1 MLENWLN
8 TKQGQVF
15 HYKMEKI
22 EYALELLGNPQ
33 FAVPVIHVAGTN
45 GKGSTIAFMRQLFQT
60 HGLRVGSF
68 VSPHMVSVH
77 DRICIDSQSI
87 SDPDFQRYL
96 QKVYD
101 LEQEVATRYEP
112 FRYFEVMVLI
122 MFLYFEAQQ
131 PDVALVEVGIG
142 GLLDTTNVVAPAL
155 SVITSIG
162 MDHQDLLG
170 STLGEIAE
178 QKAGIIKE
186 SVPVVLGPLCPE
198 TTAICRHIAQD
209 KQASVYQFGQEFTY
223 KAGQFSNADLE
234 LSELVLGLAGHH
246 QEENAAVALQTFLL
260 YMTNIQ
266 KDIQPQ
272 LIQQALAQTNWPG
285 RLELVVQE
293 PKIYLDGA
301 HNVPAIERLV
311 EFIQVQDE
319 PVTILFSALRRKD
332 FQEMLEL
339 LEEKLPHTPLVL
351 TSFAY
356 DGALSEE
363 NRQGRDYVENYQQF
377 IEDWQSSEQGML
389 IVTGSLYFISEVRRI
404 FNTQQKSKANQSSVF
419 KPLSTNNWF

>member
-45 GKGSTIAFMRQLFQT
+45 GKGSTIAFLRQLFQA

-77 DRICIDSQSI
+77 DRICIDSQPI
-87 SDPDFQRYL
+87 SDHDFQCYL

-101 LEQEVATRYEP
+101 LEQEVAARYEP

-209 KQASVYQFGQEFTY
+209 KQASVYQFCQEFTY
-223 KAGQFSNADLE
+223 KAGHFSNTDID
-234 LSELVLGLAGHH
+234 LSELVLGLAGRY

-272 LIQQALAQTNWPG
+272 LIQQALAQTSWPG
-285 RLELVVQE
+285 RLELVAQE

-311 EFIQVQDE
+311 EFIQVQEE

-339 LEEKLPHTPLVL
+339 LEEKLPHTALVL

-377 IEDWQSSEQGML
+377 IEDWQSSKQGIL

-404 FNTQQKSKANQSSVF
+404 FKK
-419 KPLSTNNWF
+419 

>member
-45 GKGSTIAFMRQLFQT
+45 GKGSTIAFMRQLFQAQ
-60 HGLRVGSF
+60 GLRVGSF

-77 DRICIDSQSI
+77 DRICIDSQPI
-87 SDPDFQRYL
+87 SDPDFQHYL

-122 MFLYFEAQQ
+122 MFLYFQAQQ
-131 PDVALVEVGIG
+131 PHVALVEVGIG

-186 SVPVVLGPLCPE
+186 NVPVVLGPLSPE
-198 TTAICRHIAQD
+198 TTAICRQISLD
-209 KQASVYQFGQEFTY
+209 KQAPVYQFGQEFSY
-223 KAGQFSNADLE
+223 KTGQFSNPDID
-234 LSELVLGLAGHH
+234 LSELVLGLEGPH

-260 YMTNIQ
+260 YMASIQ

-272 LIQQALAQTNWPG
+272 LIQQALAQTSWPG
-285 RLELVVQE
+285 RLELVAQE
-293 PKIYLDGA
+293 PTIYLDGA
-301 HNVPAIERLV
+301 HNVPAIERLI
-311 EFIQVQDE
+311 EFIQEQEE

-339 LEEKLPHTPLVL
+339 FEEKLPHTPLVL

-363 NRQGRDYVENYQQF
+363 NRQGRDYVENYQHF
-377 IEDWQSSEQGML
+377 IEDWQSSKQGIL
-389 IVTGSLYFISEVRRI
+389 IVTGSLYFISEVR
-404 FNTQQKSKANQSSVF
+404 QMF
-419 KPLSTNNWF
+419 KK

>member
-22 EYALELLGNPQ
+22 EYALEQLGNPQ

-45 GKGSTIAFMRQLFQT
+45 GKGSTIAFMRQLFQA

-77 DRICIDSQSI
+77 DRICIDSQPI
-87 SDPDFQRYL
+87 SDPDFQHYL

-101 LEQEVATRYEP
+101 LEQEVAARYEP

-122 MFLYFEAQQ
+122 MFFYFQDQQ
-131 PDVALVEVGIG
+131 PHVVLVEVGIG

-186 SVPVVLGPLCPE
+186 NVPVVLGPLSPE
-198 TTAICRHIAQD
+198 TTAICRQIALE
-209 KQASVYQFGQEFTY
+209 KQAPVHQFGQEFIY

-234 LSELVLGLAGHH
+234 LSELVLGLAGPH

-260 YMTNIQ
+260 YMASIQ

-272 LIQQALAQTNWPG
+272 LIQQALAQTSWPG
-285 RLELVVQE
+285 RLELVAQE
-293 PKIYLDGA
+293 PTIYLDGA
-301 HNVPAIERLV
+301 HNVPAIERLI
-311 EFIQVQDE
+311 EFIQEQEE

-377 IEDWQSSEQGML
+377 IEDWQSSKQGIL
-389 IVTGSLYFISEVRRI
+389 IVTGSLYFISEVR
-404 FNTQQKSKANQSSVF
+404 QMF
-419 KPLSTNNWF
+419 KK

>member
-22 EYALELLGNPQ
+22 EYALEQLGNPQ

-45 GKGSTIAFMRQLFQT
+45 GKGSTIAFMRQLFQA

-77 DRICIDSQSI
+77 DRICIDSQPI
-87 SDPDFQRYL
+87 SDHDFQHYL

-101 LEQEVATRYEP
+101 LEQEVAARYEP

-122 MFLYFEAQQ
+122 MFLYFQDQQ
-131 PDVALVEVGIG
+131 LDVALVEVGIG

-186 SVPVVLGPLCPE
+186 NVPVVLGPLSPE
-198 TTAICRHIAQD
+198 TTAICRQIALE
-209 KQASVYQFGQEFTY
+209 KQAPVYQFGQEFTY
-223 KAGQFSNADLE
+223 KAGQFSNTDID

-246 QEENAAVALQTFLL
+246 QEENAAVALQTFIL

-272 LIQQALAQTNWPG
+272 LIQQALAQTSWPG
-285 RLELVVQE
+285 RLELVAQE

-311 EFIQVQDE
+311 EFIQVQEE

-339 LEEKLPHTPLVL
+339 LDEKLPHTALVL

-356 DGALSEE
+356 DGALSQE

-377 IEDWQSSEQGML
+377 IEDWKSSKQGIL

-404 FNTQQKSKANQSSVF
+404 FKK
-419 KPLSTNNWF
+419 

>member
-45 GKGSTIAFMRQLFQT
+45 GKGSTIAFLRQLFQT

-77 DRICIDSQSI
+77 DRICIDSQPI
-87 SDPDFQRYL
+87 SDHDFQHYL

-101 LEQEVATRYEP
+101 LEQKVAARYEP

-122 MFLYFEAQQ
+122 MFLYFKDQQ
-131 PDVALVEVGIG
+131 PDLALVEVGIG

-170 STLGEIAE
+170 STLREIAE

-186 SVPVVLGPLCPE
+186 NVPVVLGPLSPE
-198 TTAICRHIAQD
+198 TTAICRQIAQD
-209 KQASVYQFGQEFTY
+209 KQASVHQFGQEFTY

-234 LSELVLGLAGHH
+234 LSELVLGLAGSH

-260 YMTNIQ
+260 YMTDIQ

-272 LIQQALAQTNWPG
+272 LIKQALAQTNWAG

-311 EFIQVQDE
+311 EFIQEQEE

-356 DGALSEE
+356 DGAVSEE

-377 IEDWQSSEQGML
+377 IEDWQSAGQGIL

-404 FNTQQKSKANQSSVF
+404 FKK
-419 KPLSTNNWF
+419 

>member
-45 GKGSTIAFMRQLFQT
+45 GKGSTIAFMRQLFQV

-77 DRICIDSQSI
+77 DRICINSQPI
-87 SDPDFQRYL
+87 SDHDFQHYL

-155 SVITSIG
+155 SLITSIG

-170 STLGEIAE
+170 STLREIAE

-186 SVPVVLGPLCPE
+186 NVPVVLGPLCPE

-209 KQASVYQFGQEFTY
+209 KQASVHQFGQEFTY
-223 KAGQFSNADLE
+223 KAGQFSNADIE
-234 LSELVLGLAGHH
+234 LSELVLGLAGQH

-272 LIQQALAQTNWPG
+272 LIQQALAQTSWPG
-285 RLELVVQE
+285 RLELVAQE

-311 EFIQVQDE
+311 EFIQVQEE

-332 FQEMLEL
+332 FQEMLGL
-339 LEEKLPHTPLVL
+339 LEEKLPHTALVL

-356 DGALSEE
+356 DGALSEK
-363 NRQGRDYVENYQQF
+363 NRQGREYVENYQQF
-377 IEDWQSSEQGML
+377 IEDWQSSEQGIL

-404 FNTQQKSKANQSSVF
+404 FKK
-419 KPLSTNNWF
+419 

>member
-45 GKGSTIAFMRQLFQT
+45 GKGSTIAFLRQLFQA

-77 DRICIDSQSI
+77 DRICIDSQPI
-87 SDPDFQRYL
+87 SDHDFQCYL

-101 LEQEVATRYEP
+101 LEQEVAARYEP

-122 MFLYFEAQQ
+122 MFLYFQDQQ
-131 PDVALVEVGIG
+131 PDLALVEVGIG

-170 STLGEIAE
+170 STLREIAE

-186 SVPVVLGPLCPE
+186 SVPVVLGALSPE
-198 TTAICRHIAQD
+198 TTAICRQIAQD
-209 KQASVYQFGQEFTY
+209 KQASVYQFEPEFTY
-223 KAGQFSNADLE
+223 KAGQFSNADID

-272 LIQQALAQTNWPG
+272 LIQQALAQTSWPG
-285 RLELVVQE
+285 RLELVAQE

-311 EFIQVQDE
+311 EFIQVQEE

-339 LEEKLPHTPLVL
+339 LEEKLPHTALVL

-377 IEDWQSSEQGML
+377 IEDWQSSEQGIL

-404 FNTQQKSKANQSSVF
+404 FKK
-419 KPLSTNNWF
+419 

>member
-45 GKGSTIAFMRQLFQT
+45 GKGSTIAFMRQLFQV

-77 DRICIDSQSI
+77 DRICINSQPI
-87 SDPDFQRYL
+87 SDHDFQHYL

-170 STLGEIAE
+170 STLREIAE

-198 TTAICRHIAQD
+198 TTAICRHIALD
-209 KQASVYQFGQEFTY
+209 KQASVHQFGQEFTY
-223 KAGQFSNADLE
+223 KAGHFSNTDID
-234 LSELVLGLAGHH
+234 LSELVLSLAGHH

-272 LIQQALAQTNWPG
+272 LIQQALAQTSWPG

-311 EFIQVQDE
+311 EFIQVQEE

-356 DGALSEE
+356 DGALAEE

-377 IEDWQSSEQGML
+377 IEDWQSSKQGIL
-389 IVTGSLYFISEVRRI
+389 IVTGSLYFISEVCRI
-404 FNTQQKSKANQSSVF
+404 FKK
-419 KPLSTNNWF
+419 

>member
-8 TKQGQVF
+8 TKQGKVF

-33 FAVPVIHVAGTN
+33 FTVPVIHVAGTN
-45 GKGSTIAFMRQLFQT
+45 GKGSTIAFMRQLFQA

-77 DRICIDSQSI
+77 DRICIDSQPI
-87 SDPDFQRYL
+87 SDHDFQHYL

-122 MFLYFEAQQ
+122 MFLYFKDQQ
-131 PDVALVEVGIG
+131 LDVALVEVGIG

-155 SVITSIG
+155 SLITSIG

-170 STLGEIAE
+170 STLREIAE

-186 SVPVVLGPLCPE
+186 NVPVVLGPLSSE
-198 TTAICRHIAQD
+198 TTAICRRIAHE
-209 KQASVYQFGQEFTY
+209 KQAPVYQFGQEFTY

-234 LSELVLGLAGHH
+234 LSELVLGLAGQH

-260 YMTNIQ
+260 YMASIQ
-266 KDIQPQ
+266 KTVSPQ
-272 LIQQALAQTNWPG
+272 LIKNALAQTSWAG

-293 PKIYLDGA
+293 PKVYLDGA
-301 HNVPAIERLV
+301 HNVPAIERLID
-311 EFIQVQDE
+311 FIQEQDE

-363 NRQGRDYVENYQQF
+363 NRQGREYVENYQQF
-377 IEDWQSSEQGML
+377 IEDWQSAGQGIL
-389 IVTGSLYFISEVRRI
+389 IITGSLYFISEVRQI
-404 FNTQQKSKANQSSVF
+404 FKK
-419 KPLSTNNWF
+419 

>member
-77 DRICIDSQSI
+77 DRICIDSQPI
-87 SDPDFQRYL
+87 SDHDFQHYL

-186 SVPVVLGPLCPE
+186 NVPVVLGPLCPE

-234 LSELVLGLAGHH
+234 LSELDLGLAGHH

-272 LIQQALAQTNWPG
+272 LIQQALAQTSWPG
-285 RLELVVQE
+285 RLELVAQE

-301 HNVPAIERLV
+301 HNVPAIERLI
-311 EFIQVQDE
+311 EFIQVQEE

-339 LEEKLPHTPLVL
+339 LDEKLPHTALVL

-363 NRQGRDYVENYQQF
+363 NRQGRDYVENYRQF
-377 IEDWQSSEQGML
+377 IEAWQSSKQGIL

-404 FNTQQKSKANQSSVF
+404 FKNEYLFAN
-419 KPLSTNNWF
+419 K

>member
-45 GKGSTIAFMRQLFQT
+45 GKGSTIAFMRQLFQV

-77 DRICIDSQSI
+77 DRICINSQPI
-87 SDPDFQRYL
+87 SDHDFQHYL

-142 GLLDTTNVVAPAL
+142 GLLDTTNVAAPAL

-170 STLGEIAE
+170 STLREIAE

-186 SVPVVLGPLCPE
+186 NVPVVLGPLCPE

-223 KAGQFSNADLE
+223 KAGQFSNTDLE
-234 LSELVLGLAGHH
+234 LSELVLSLAGHH

-272 LIQQALAQTNWPG
+272 LIKQALAQTSWPG
-285 RLELVVQE
+285 RLELVAQE

-311 EFIQVQDE
+311 EFIQVQEE

-332 FQEMLEL
+332 FQEMLGL
-339 LEEKLPHTPLVL
+339 LEEKLPHTALVL

-363 NRQGRDYVENYQQF
+363 NRQGRDYVEDYQQF
-377 IEDWQSSEQGML
+377 IEDWQSSEQGIL

-404 FNTQQKSKANQSSVF
+404 FKK
-419 KPLSTNNWF
+419 

>member
-45 GKGSTIAFMRQLFQT
+45 GKGSTIAFLRQLFQA

-77 DRICIDSQSI
+77 DRICIDSQPI
-87 SDPDFQRYL
+87 SDHDFQCYL

-101 LEQEVATRYEP
+101 LEQEVAARYEP

-122 MFLYFEAQQ
+122 MFLYFQDQQ
-131 PDVALVEVGIG
+131 PDLALVEVGIG

-155 SVITSIG
+155 SLITSIG

-170 STLGEIAE
+170 STLREIAE

-186 SVPVVLGPLCPE
+186 NVPVVLGPLCPE

-209 KQASVYQFGQEFTY
+209 KQASVHQFGQEFTY
-223 KAGQFSNADLE
+223 KAGQFSNADIE

-260 YMTNIQ
+260 YMASSQQAIS
-266 KDIQPQ
+266 PQ
-272 LIQQALAQTNWPG
+272 LIQQALAQTSWPG
-285 RLELVVQE
+285 RLELVAQE

-301 HNVPAIERLV
+301 HNVPAIERLL
-311 EFIQVQDE
+311 EFIQEQEE

-339 LEEKLPHTPLVL
+339 LEEKLPHTALVL

-363 NRQGRDYVENYQQF
+363 NRQGREYVENYQQF
-377 IEDWQSSEQGML
+377 IEDWQSSEQGIL

-404 FNTQQKSKANQSSVF
+404 FKK
-419 KPLSTNNWF
+419 

>member
-45 GKGSTIAFMRQLFQT
+45 GKGSTIAFLHQLFQT

-77 DRICIDSQSI
+77 DRICIDSQPI
-87 SDPDFQRYL
+87 SDHDFQHYL

-101 LEQEVATRYEP
+101 LEQEVAARYEP

-122 MFLYFEAQQ
+122 MFLYFKDQQ
-131 PDVALVEVGIG
+131 PDLALVEVGIG

-155 SVITSIG
+155 SLITSIG

-186 SVPVVLGPLCPE
+186 SVPVVLGPLSPE

-272 LIQQALAQTNWPG
+272 LIQQALAQTSWPG
-285 RLELVVQE
+285 RLELVAQE

-301 HNVPAIERLV
+301 HNVPAIERLID
-311 EFIQVQDE
+311 FIQEQDE

-332 FQEMLEL
+332 FQEMLGL

-363 NRQGRDYVENYQQF
+363 NRQGREYVEDCQQF
-377 IEDWQSSEQGML
+377 IEDWQSAGQGIL
-389 IVTGSLYFISEVRRI
+389 IVTGSLYFISEVRRS
-404 FNTQQKSKANQSSVF
+404 FTK
-419 KPLSTNNWF
+419 

>member
-45 GKGSTIAFMRQLFQT
+45 GKGSTIAFLRQLFQA

-77 DRICIDSQSI
+77 DRICIDSQPI
-87 SDPDFQRYL
+87 SDHDFQCYL

-101 LEQEVATRYEP
+101 LEQEVAARYEP

-122 MFLYFEAQQ
+122 MFLYFQDQQ
-131 PDVALVEVGIG
+131 PDLALVEVGIG
-142 GLLDTTNVVAPAL
+142 GLLDTTNIVAPAL
-155 SVITSIG
+155 SLITSIG

-170 STLGEIAE
+170 STLREIAE

-186 SVPVVLGPLCPE
+186 NVPVVLGPLCPE

-209 KQASVYQFGQEFTY
+209 KQASVHQFGQEFTY
-223 KAGQFSNADLE
+223 KAGQFSNADIE

-272 LIQQALAQTNWPG
+272 LIQQALAQTSWPG
-285 RLELVVQE
+285 RLELVAQE

-301 HNVPAIERLV
+301 HNVPAIERLID
-311 EFIQVQDE
+311 FIQEQDE

-332 FQEMLEL
+332 FQEMLGL
-339 LEEKLPHTPLVL
+339 LEEKLPHTALVL

-377 IEDWQSSEQGML
+377 IEDWQSSGQGIL

-404 FNTQQKSKANQSSVF
+404 FKK
-419 KPLSTNNWF
+419 

>member
-45 GKGSTIAFMRQLFQT
+45 GKGSTIAFMRQLFQA

-77 DRICIDSQSI
+77 DRICIDSQPI
-87 SDPDFQRYL
+87 SDPDFQHYL

-101 LEQEVATRYEP
+101 LEQEVAARYEP

-122 MFLYFEAQQ
+122 MFFYFQDQQ
-131 PDVALVEVGIG
+131 PHVVLVEVGIG

-186 SVPVVLGPLCPE
+186 NVPVVLGPLSPE
-198 TTAICRHIAQD
+198 TTAICRQISLD
-209 KQASVYQFGQEFTY
+209 KQAPVYQFGQEFTY
-223 KAGQFSNADLE
+223 KAGQFSNAAQD
-234 LSELVLGLAGHH
+234 LSELVLGLAGPH

-260 YMTNIQ
+260 YMASIQ

-272 LIQQALAQTNWPG
+272 LIQQALAQTSWPG
-285 RLELVVQE
+285 RLELVAQE
-293 PKIYLDGA
+293 PTIYLDGA
-301 HNVPAIERLV
+301 HNVPAIERLI
-311 EFIQVQDE
+311 EFIQEQEE

-339 LEEKLPHTPLVL
+339 LDEKLPHTALVL

-377 IEDWQSSEQGML
+377 IEDWQSSAQGIL
-389 IVTGSLYFISEVRRI
+389 IITGSLYFISEVRRI
-404 FNTQQKSKANQSSVF
+404 FKK
-419 KPLSTNNWF
+419 

>member
-45 GKGSTIAFMRQLFQT
+45 GKGSTIAFLRQLFQA

-77 DRICIDSQSI
+77 DRICIDSQPI
-87 SDPDFQRYL
+87 SDHDFQCYL

-101 LEQEVATRYEP
+101 LEQEVAARYEP

-122 MFLYFEAQQ
+122 MFLYFQDQQ
-131 PDVALVEVGIG
+131 PDLALVEVGIG

-170 STLGEIAE
+170 STLREIAE

-186 SVPVVLGPLCPE
+186 NVPVVLGPLCPE

-223 KAGQFSNADLE
+223 KAGQFSNTDLE
-234 LSELVLGLAGHH
+234 LSELVLSLAGHH

-272 LIQQALAQTNWPG
+272 LIKQALAQTSWPG
-285 RLELVVQE
+285 RLELVAQE

-301 HNVPAIERLV
+301 HNVPAIERLID
-311 EFIQVQDE
+311 FIQEQDE

-332 FQEMLEL
+332 FQEMLGL

-356 DGALSEE
+356 DGALSEG
-363 NRQGRDYVENYQQF
+363 NRQGRTYVEGYKKY
-377 IEDWQSSEQGML
+377 IEDWQSAGQGIL
-389 IVTGSLYFISEVRRI
+389 IITGSLYFISEVRRI
-404 FNTQQKSKANQSSVF
+404 FKK
-419 KPLSTNNWF
+419 

>member
-45 GKGSTIAFMRQLFQT
+45 GKGSTIAFMRQLFQV

-77 DRICIDSQSI
+77 DRICIDSQPI
-87 SDPDFQRYL
+87 SDHDFQRYL
-96 QKVYD
+96 QKVHD

-155 SVITSIG
+155 SIITSIG

-170 STLGEIAE
+170 STLREIAE
-178 QKAGIIKE
+178 QKAGIIKQN
-186 SVPVVLGPLCPE
+186 VPVVLGPLCPE

-209 KQASVYQFGQEFTY
+209 KQASVHQFGQEFTY
-223 KAGQFSNADLE
+223 KAGQFSNTDID

-272 LIQQALAQTNWPG
+272 LIQQALAQTSWPG

-339 LEEKLPHTPLVL
+339 LEEKLPHTALVL

-377 IEDWQSSEQGML
+377 IEDWQSSKQGIL

-404 FNTQQKSKANQSSVF
+404 FKK
-419 KPLSTNNWF
+419 

>member
-45 GKGSTIAFMRQLFQT
+45 GKGSTIAFMRQLFQV

-77 DRICIDSQSI
+77 DRICIDSQPI
-87 SDPDFQRYL
+87 SDHDFQHYL

-155 SVITSIG
+155 SLITSIG

-186 SVPVVLGPLCPE
+186 NVPVVLGPLSPD
-198 TTAICRHIAQD
+198 TTAICRQIAQD
-209 KQASVYQFGQEFTY
+209 KQVSVHQFGQEFTY
-223 KAGQFSNADLE
+223 KAGQFSNADID
-234 LSELVLGLAGHH
+234 LSELVLGLAGHY

-272 LIQQALAQTNWPG
+272 LIKQALAQTNWPG
-285 RLELVVQE
+285 RLELVAQE

-311 EFIQVQDE
+311 EFIQEQEE

-377 IEDWQSSEQGML
+377 IEDWQSSEQGIL

-404 FNTQQKSKANQSSVF
+404 FKK
-419 KPLSTNNWF
+419 

>member
-15 HYKMEKI
+15 HYKTEKI

-45 GKGSTIAFMRQLFQT
+45 GKGSTIAFLRQLFQV

-68 VSPHMVSVH
+68 VSPHMVTVH
-77 DRICIDSQSI
+77 DRICIDSQPI
-87 SDPDFQRYL
+87 SDHDFQHYL
-96 QKVYD
+96 HKVYD

-142 GLLDTTNVVAPAL
+142 GLLDTTNVAAPAL

-178 QKAGIIKE
+178 QKAGIIKQN
-186 SVPVVLGPLCPE
+186 VPVVLGPLSPE

-272 LIQQALAQTNWPG
+272 LIQQALAQTSWPG

-301 HNVPAIERLV
+301 HNVPAIERLL
-311 EFIQVQDE
+311 EFIQVQEE

-339 LEEKLPHTPLVL
+339 LEEKLPHTALVL

-377 IEDWQSSEQGML
+377 IEDWQSSKQGIL

-404 FNTQQKSKANQSSVF
+404 FKK
-419 KPLSTNNWF
+419 

>member
-45 GKGSTIAFMRQLFQT
+45 GKGSTIAFMRQLFQV

-77 DRICIDSQSI
+77 DRICINSQPI
-87 SDPDFQRYL
+87 SDHDFQHYL

-170 STLGEIAE
+170 STLREIAE

-186 SVPVVLGPLCPE
+186 NVPVVLGALSPE
-198 TTAICRHIAQD
+198 TTAICRQIAQD
-209 KQASVYQFGQEFTY
+209 KQASVYQFEPEFTY
-223 KAGQFSNADLE
+223 KAGQFGNADID

-260 YMTNIQ
+260 YMASSQQAIS
-266 KDIQPQ
+266 PQ
-272 LIQQALAQTNWPG
+272 LIQQALAQTSWPG
-285 RLELVVQE
+285 RLELVAQE

-311 EFIQVQDE
+311 EFIQVQEE

-356 DGALSEE
+356 DGALAEE

-377 IEDWQSSEQGML
+377 IEDWQSSKQGIL

-404 FNTQQKSKANQSSVF
+404 FKK
-419 KPLSTNNWF
+419 

>member
-33 FAVPVIHVAGTN
+33 FAVPIIHVAGTN
-45 GKGSTIAFMRQLFQT
+45 GKGSTIAFLRQLFQT

-77 DRICIDSQSI
+77 DRICIDSQPI
-87 SDPDFQRYL
+87 SDHDFQHYL

-170 STLGEIAE
+170 STLREIAE

-186 SVPVVLGPLCPE
+186 NVPVVLGPLSPE
-198 TTAICRHIAQD
+198 TTVICRHIAQD
-209 KQASVYQFGQEFTY
+209 KQASVHQFGQEFTY
-223 KAGQFSNADLE
+223 KARQFSNADID

-266 KDIQPQ
+266 NDIQPQ
-272 LIQQALAQTNWPG
+272 LIQQALAQTSWPG
-285 RLELVVQE
+285 RLELVAQE

-311 EFIQVQDE
+311 EFIQEQEE

-339 LEEKLPHTPLVL
+339 LEEKSPHTPLVL

-356 DGALSEE
+356 DGALAEE
-363 NRQGRDYVENYQQF
+363 NRQGRDYVENYQQY
-377 IEDWQSSEQGML
+377 IEDWQSSKQGIL

-404 FNTQQKSKANQSSVF
+404 FKK
-419 KPLSTNNWF
+419 

>member
-33 FAVPVIHVAGTN
+33 FAVQVIHVAGTN
-45 GKGSTIAFMRQLFQT
+45 GKGSTIAFLRQLFQA

-77 DRICIDSQSI
+77 DRICIDSQPI
-87 SDPDFQRYL
+87 SDHDFQRYL

-101 LEQEVATRYEP
+101 LEQEVAARYEP

-122 MFLYFEAQQ
+122 MFLYFKDQQ
-131 PDVALVEVGIG
+131 PDLALVEVGIG

-155 SVITSIG
+155 SLITSIG

-186 SVPVVLGPLCPE
+186 NVPVVLGPLCPE
-198 TTAICRHIAQD
+198 TAAICRRIAQD
-209 KQASVYQFGQEFTY
+209 KQASVYQFGQEFIY

-234 LSELVLGLAGHH
+234 LSELVLGLAGQH

-272 LIQQALAQTNWPG
+272 LIRNALAQTNWAG
-285 RLELVVQE
+285 RLELVAQE

-301 HNVPAIERLV
+301 HNVPATERLID
-311 EFIQVQDE
+311 FIQEQDE

-356 DGALSEE
+356 DGALSEA
-363 NRQGRDYVENYQQF
+363 NRQGRTYVEGYQKY
-377 IEDWQSSEQGML
+377 IEDWQSSEQGIL
-389 IVTGSLYFISEVRRI
+389 IVTGSLYFISEVRRM
-404 FNTQQKSKANQSSVF
+404 F
-419 KPLSTNNWF
+419 KK

>member
-1 MLENWLN
+1 MKNFHKLETWLN
-8 TKQGQVF
+8 CKQGQEF
-15 HYKMEKI
+15 RYKLEKI
-22 EYALELLGNPQ
+22 THALDLLGKPHRELSL
-33 FAVPVIHVAGTN
+33 IHVAGTN
-45 GKGSTIAFMRQLFQT
+45 GKGSTIAFLRQLFQA

-77 DRICIDSQSI
+77 DRICIDSQPI
-87 SDPDFQRYL
+87 SDHDFQRYL

-122 MFLYFEAQQ
+122 MFLYFKDQQ
-131 PDVALVEVGIG
+131 PDLALVEVGIG

-170 STLGEIAE
+170 STLREIAE
-178 QKAGIIKE
+178 QKAGIIKQN
-186 SVPVVLGPLCPE
+186 VPVVLGPLCPE
-198 TTAICRHIAQD
+198 TTAICRQIALD
-209 KQASVYQFGQEFTY
+209 NQASVYQFGQEFTY
-223 KAGQFSNADLE
+223 EAGQFSNADLE
-234 LSELVLGLAGHH
+234 LSELVLGLAGQH

-260 YMTNIQ
+260 YMASIQ
-266 KDIQPQ
+266 KTVSPQ
-272 LIQQALAQTNWPG
+272 LIKNALAQTSWAG

-301 HNVPAIERLV
+301 HNVPAIERLID
-311 EFIQVQDE
+311 FIQEQDE

-363 NRQGRDYVENYQQF
+363 NRQGREYVENYQQF
-377 IEDWQSSEQGML
+377 IEDWQSAGQGIL
-389 IVTGSLYFISEVRRI
+389 IITGSLYFISEVRQI
-404 FNTQQKSKANQSSVF
+404 FKK
-419 KPLSTNNWF
+419 

>member
-45 GKGSTIAFMRQLFQT
+45 GKGSTIAFLRQLFQT

-77 DRICIDSQSI
+77 DRICIDSQPI
-87 SDPDFQRYL
+87 SDHDFQHYL

-101 LEQEVATRYEP
+101 LEQDVATRYEP

-122 MFLYFEAQQ
+122 MFLYFKDQQ
-131 PDVALVEVGIG
+131 PDLALVEVGIG

-155 SVITSIG
+155 SLITSIG

-178 QKAGIIKE
+178 QKAGIIKKN
-186 SVPVVLGPLCPE
+186 VPVVLGPLSPE
-198 TTAICRHIAQD
+198 TTAICRQIALD
-209 KQASVYQFGQEFTY
+209 NQAPVYQFGQEFTY
-223 KAGQFSNADLE
+223 KAGQFSNADID
-234 LSELVLGLAGHH
+234 LSELVLGLAGQH

-260 YMTNIQ
+260 YMVRIQ
-266 KDIQPQ
+266 QAISPQ
-272 LIQQALAQTNWPG
+272 LIQQALAQTNWAG

-301 HNVPAIERLV
+301 HNVPAIERLI
-311 EFIQVQDE
+311 EFIQVQE
-319 PVTILFSALRRKD
+319 EHVTILFSALRRKD
-332 FQEMLEL
+332 FQEMLGL

-377 IEDWQSSEQGML
+377 IEDWQSDGQGIL
-389 IVTGSLYFISEVRRI
+389 IVTGSLYFISEVRRM
-404 FNTQQKSKANQSSVF
+404 F
-419 KPLSTNNWF
+419 KN

>member
-45 GKGSTIAFMRQLFQT
+45 GKGSTIAFMRQLFQA

-77 DRICIDSQSI
+77 DRICIDSQPI
-87 SDPDFQRYL
+87 SDHDFQHYL

-101 LEQEVATRYEP
+101 LEQEIAARYEP
-112 FRYFEVMVLI
+112 FRFFEVMVLI
-122 MFLYFEAQQ
+122 MFLCFQDQQ
-131 PDVALVEVGIG
+131 LDVALVEVGIG

-186 SVPVVLGPLCPE
+186 NVPVVLGPLCPE
-198 TTAICRHIAQD
+198 TTAICRQIALD
-209 KQASVYQFGQEFTY
+209 NQAPVYQFGQEFTY
-223 KAGQFSNADLE
+223 KAGQFSNTDID

-246 QEENAAVALQTFLL
+246 QEENAAVALQTFIL

-272 LIQQALAQTNWPG
+272 LIQQALAQTSWPG
-285 RLELVVQE
+285 RLELVAQE

-311 EFIQVQDE
+311 EFIQVQEE

-339 LEEKLPHTPLVL
+339 LDEKLPHIALIL

-377 IEDWQSSEQGML
+377 IEDWKSSKHGIL
-389 IVTGSLYFISEVRRI
+389 IVTGSLYFISAVRRL
-404 FNTQQKSKANQSSVF
+404 F
-419 KPLSTNNWF
+419 KK

>member
-33 FAVPVIHVAGTN
+33 FTVLVIHVAGTN
-45 GKGSTIAFMRQLFQT
+45 GKGSTIAFMHQLFQA
-60 HGLRVGSF
+60 HGMRVGSF

-77 DRICIDSQSI
+77 DRICIDSQPI
-87 SDPDFQRYL
+87 SDHDFQHYL

-170 STLGEIAE
+170 STLREIAE
-178 QKAGIIKE
+178 QKAGIIKQN
-186 SVPVVLGPLCPE
+186 VPVVLGPLCPE

-209 KQASVYQFGQEFTY
+209 NQAPVYQFGQEFTY
-223 KAGQFSNADLE
+223 KAGQFSNADID

-260 YMTNIQ
+260 YMASSQQAIS
-266 KDIQPQ
+266 PQ

-285 RLELVVQE
+285 RLELVAQE

-301 HNVPAIERLV
+301 HNVPAIERLI
-311 EFIQVQDE
+311 EFIQVQEE

-339 LEEKLPHTPLVL
+339 LEEKLPHTALVL

-356 DGALSEE
+356 DGALSEK
-363 NRQGRDYVENYQQF
+363 NRQGRDYVEDYQQF
-377 IEDWQSSEQGML
+377 IEDWQSSKQGIL

-404 FNTQQKSKANQSSVF
+404 FKK
-419 KPLSTNNWF
+419 

>member
-45 GKGSTIAFMRQLFQT
+45 GKGSTIAFMRQLFQA
-60 HGLRVGSF
+60 HGLRVGNF

-77 DRICIDSQSI
+77 DRICIDSQPI
-87 SDPDFQRYL
+87 SDHDFQHYL

-101 LEQEVATRYEP
+101 LEKEVAARYEP

-122 MFLYFEAQQ
+122 MFLYFQDQ
-131 PDVALVEVGIG
+131 PFDVALVEVGIG

-170 STLGEIAE
+170 LTLGEIAE

-186 SVPVVLGPLCPE
+186 NVPVVLGPLSPE
-198 TTAICRHIAQD
+198 TTAICRQIALD
-209 KQASVYQFGQEFTY
+209 KQAPVYQFGQEFTY
-223 KAGQFSNADLE
+223 KAGQFSNTDID

-246 QEENAAVALQTFLL
+246 QEENAAVALQTFIL

-272 LIQQALAQTNWPG
+272 LIQQALAQTSWPG
-285 RLELVVQE
+285 RLELVAQE

-311 EFIQVQDE
+311 EFIQVQEE

-339 LEEKLPHTPLVL
+339 LDEKLPHTALVL

-356 DGALSEE
+356 DGALSEK

-377 IEDWQSSEQGML
+377 IEDWKSSKQGIL
-389 IVTGSLYFISEVRRI
+389 IVTGSLYFISEVRRL
-404 FNTQQKSKANQSSVF
+404 F
-419 KPLSTNNWF
+419 KK

>member
-22 EYALELLGNPQ
+22 EYALELLGNPE

-45 GKGSTIAFMRQLFQT
+45 GKGSTIAFLRQLFQA

-77 DRICIDSQSI
+77 DRICINSLPI
-87 SDPDFQRYL
+87 SDYDFQRYL

-101 LEQEVATRYEP
+101 LEQEVAARYEP

-122 MFLYFEAQQ
+122 MFLYFKDQQ
-131 PDVALVEVGIG
+131 PDLALVEVGIG

-155 SVITSIG
+155 SLITSIG

-170 STLGEIAE
+170 STLREIAE
-178 QKAGIIKE
+178 QKAGIIKQN
-186 SVPVVLGPLCPE
+186 VPVVLGPLCPA
-198 TTAICRHIAQD
+198 TTAICRQIAQD

-234 LSELVLGLAGHH
+234 LSELVLGLAGSH

-260 YMTNIQ
+260 YMTDIQ

-272 LIQQALAQTNWPG
+272 LIKQALAQTNWAG

-311 EFIQVQDE
+311 EFIQEQEE

-356 DGALSEE
+356 DGAVSEE

-377 IEDWQSSEQGML
+377 IEDWQSAGQGIL
-389 IVTGSLYFISEVRRI
+389 IVTGSLYFISEVRRS
-404 FNTQQKSKANQSSVF
+404 FTK
-419 KPLSTNNWF
+419 

>member
-33 FAVPVIHVAGTN
+33 FAVPIIHVAGTN
-45 GKGSTIAFMRQLFQT
+45 GKGSTIAFLRQLFQV

-77 DRICIDSQSI
+77 DRICIDSQPI
-87 SDPDFQRYL
+87 SDHDFQHYL

-112 FRYFEVMVLI
+112 LRYFEVMVLI

-170 STLGEIAE
+170 STLREIAE

-186 SVPVVLGPLCPE
+186 NVPVVLGPLSPE
-198 TTAICRHIAQD
+198 TTVICRHIAQD
-209 KQASVYQFGQEFTY
+209 KQASVHQFGQEFTY
-223 KAGQFSNADLE
+223 KAGQFSNPDID

-272 LIQQALAQTNWPG
+272 LIQQALAQTSWPG

-301 HNVPAIERLV
+301 HNVPAIERLLD
-311 EFIQVQDE
+311 FIQEQDE
-319 PVTILFSALRRKD
+319 SVAILFSALRRKD

-339 LEEKLPHTPLVL
+339 LDEKLPHTALVL

-377 IEDWQSSEQGML
+377 IEDWQSSKQGIL

-404 FNTQQKSKANQSSVF
+404 FKK
-419 KPLSTNNWF
+419 

>member
-8 TKQGQVF
+8 IKQGQVF

-45 GKGSTIAFMRQLFQT
+45 GKGSTIAFMRQLFQV

-77 DRICIDSQSI
+77 DRICIDSQPI
-87 SDPDFQRYL
+87 SDHDFQHYL

-155 SVITSIG
+155 SLITSIG

-186 SVPVVLGPLCPE
+186 NVPVVLGPLSPD
-198 TTAICRHIAQD
+198 TTAICRQIAQD
-209 KQASVYQFGQEFTY
+209 KQASVHQFGQEFTY
-223 KAGQFSNADLE
+223 KAGQFSNADID

-260 YMTNIQ
+260 YMASSQQAIS
-266 KDIQPQ
+266 PQ
-272 LIQQALAQTNWPG
+272 LIQQALAQTSWPG
-285 RLELVVQE
+285 RLELVAQE

-301 HNVPAIERLV
+301 HNVPAIERLI
-311 EFIQVQDE
+311 EFIQEQEE

-339 LEEKLPHTPLVL
+339 LEEKLPHTALVL

-377 IEDWQSSEQGML
+377 IEDWQSSKQGIL

-404 FNTQQKSKANQSSVF
+404 FKK
-419 KPLSTNNWF
+419 

>member
-45 GKGSTIAFMRQLFQT
+45 GKGSTIAFLRQLFQA
-60 HGLRVGSF
+60 HGMRVGSF

-77 DRICIDSQSI
+77 DRICIDSLPI
-87 SDPDFQRYL
+87 SDHDFQHYL
-96 QKVYD
+96 QNIYD
-101 LEQEVATRYEP
+101 LEQEVAARYES

-122 MFLYFEAQQ
+122 MFLYFKDQQ
-131 PDVALVEVGIG
+131 PDLALVEVGIG

-155 SVITSIG
+155 SLITSIG

-170 STLGEIAE
+170 STLREIAE
-178 QKAGIIKE
+178 QKAGIIKQN
-186 SVPVVLGPLCPE
+186 VPVVLGPLCPA
-198 TTAICRHIAQD
+198 TTAICRQIAQD

-234 LSELVLGLAGHH
+234 LSELVLGLAGSH

-260 YMTNIQ
+260 YMTDIQ

-272 LIQQALAQTNWPG
+272 LIKQALAQTNWAG

-311 EFIQVQDE
+311 EFIQEQEE

-332 FQEMLEL
+332 FQEMLGL

-377 IEDWQSSEQGML
+377 IEDWQSAGQGIL
-389 IVTGSLYFISEVRRI
+389 IVTGSLYFISEVRRS
-404 FNTQQKSKANQSSVF
+404 FTK
-419 KPLSTNNWF
+419 

>member
-77 DRICIDSQSI
+77 DRICIDSQPI
-87 SDPDFQRYL
+87 SDHDFQHYL

-101 LEQEVATRYEP
+101 LEQEVATRYET

-170 STLGEIAE
+170 STLREIAE

-186 SVPVVLGPLCPE
+186 NVPVVLGPLSPE

-209 KQASVYQFGQEFTY
+209 KQAFVYQFGQEFTY

-272 LIQQALAQTNWPG
+272 LIQQALAQTSWPG
-285 RLELVVQE
+285 RLELVAQE

-301 HNVPAIERLV
+301 HNVPAIERLI
-311 EFIQVQDE
+311 EFIQVQEE

-339 LEEKLPHTPLVL
+339 LDEKLPHTALVL

-363 NRQGRDYVENYQQF
+363 NRQGRDYVENYRQF
-377 IEDWQSSEQGML
+377 IEAWQSSKQGIL

-404 FNTQQKSKANQSSVF
+404 FKK
-419 KPLSTNNWF
+419 

>member
-33 FAVPVIHVAGTN
+33 FTVPVIHVAGTN
-45 GKGSTIAFMRQLFQT
+45 GKGSTIAFLRQLFQA

-77 DRICIDSQSI
+77 DRICIDSQPI
-87 SDPDFQRYL
+87 SDHDFQHYL

-122 MFLYFEAQQ
+122 MFLYFKDQQ
-131 PDVALVEVGIG
+131 PDLALVEVGIG

-155 SVITSIG
+155 SLIASIG

-170 STLGEIAE
+170 STLREIAE
-178 QKAGIIKE
+178 QKAGIIKQN
-186 SVPVVLGPLCPE
+186 VPVVLGPLCPE
-198 TTAICRHIAQD
+198 TTAICRRIALE
-209 KQASVYQFGQEFTY
+209 KQAPVYQFGQEFTY

-234 LSELVLGLAGHH
+234 LSELVLGLAGQH

-260 YMTNIQ
+260 YMASIQ
-266 KDIQPQ
+266 KTVSPQ
-272 LIQQALAQTNWPG
+272 LIKNALAQTSWAG

-301 HNVPAIERLV
+301 HNVPAIERLID
-311 EFIQVQDE
+311 FIQEQDE

-356 DGALSEE
+356 DGALSEG
-363 NRQGRDYVENYQQF
+363 NRQGREYVENYQQF
-377 IEDWQSSEQGML
+377 IEDWQSDGQGML
-389 IVTGSLYFISEVRRI
+389 IITGSLYFISEVRQI
-404 FNTQQKSKANQSSVF
+404 FKK
-419 KPLSTNNWF
+419 

>member
-45 GKGSTIAFMRQLFQT
+45 GKGSTIAFLRQLFQA

-77 DRICIDSQSI
+77 DRICIDSQPI
-87 SDPDFQRYL
+87 SDHDFQHYL

-101 LEQEVATRYEP
+101 LEQEVAARYEP

-122 MFLYFEAQQ
+122 MFLYFKDQQ
-131 PDVALVEVGIG
+131 PDLALVEVGIG

-155 SVITSIG
+155 SLITSIG

-170 STLGEIAE
+170 STLREIAE
-178 QKAGIIKE
+178 QKAGIIKQN
-186 SVPVVLGPLCPE
+186 VPVVLGPLCPA
-198 TTAICRHIAQD
+198 TTAICRQIAQD

-272 LIQQALAQTNWPG
+272 LIKQALAQTSWPG
-285 RLELVVQE
+285 RLELVAHE

-301 HNVPAIERLV
+301 HNVPAIERLID
-311 EFIQVQDE
+311 FIQEQDE

-332 FQEMLEL
+332 FQEMLGL

-377 IEDWQSSEQGML
+377 IEDWQSAGQGIL
-389 IVTGSLYFISEVRRI
+389 IVTGSLYFISEVRRS
-404 FNTQQKSKANQSSVF
+404 FTK
-419 KPLSTNNWF
+419 

>member
-45 GKGSTIAFMRQLFQT
+45 GKGSTIAFLRQLFQA

-77 DRICIDSQSI
+77 DRICIDSQPI
-87 SDPDFQRYL
+87 SDHDFQRYL

-122 MFLYFEAQQ
+122 MFLYFKDQQ
-131 PDVALVEVGIG
+131 PDLALVEVGIG

-155 SVITSIG
+155 SLITSIG

-170 STLGEIAE
+170 STLREIAE

-186 SVPVVLGPLCPE
+186 SVPVVLGPLSPE
-198 TTAICRHIAQD
+198 TTAICRQIAQD
-209 KQASVYQFGQEFTY
+209 KQASVHQFGQEFTY
-223 KAGQFSNADLE
+223 KAGQFSNADID

-260 YMTNIQ
+260 YMASSQQAIS
-266 KDIQPQ
+266 PQ
-272 LIQQALAQTNWPG
+272 LIQQALAQTSWPG
-285 RLELVVQE
+285 RLELVAQE

-301 HNVPAIERLV
+301 HNVPAIERLI
-311 EFIQVQDE
+311 EFIQEQEE

-339 LEEKLPHTPLVL
+339 LEEKLPHTALVL

-404 FNTQQKSKANQSSVF
+404 FKK
-419 KPLSTNNWF
+419 